1 MFAILKKLI
10 WWLSHKTPS
19 FKGKG
24 KLIGL
29 ITRPNKSREIT
40 IKREGINW
48 NIYAHDFIE
57 FNIATRKNHQSE
69 VSNILASEIKK
80 NNLKIMWD
88 IGANIGAIS
97 LPILKKFPDLKVMM
111 FEPSA
116 EVMGKL
122 IKNLSINPDLLGRYE
137 IFNIAL
143 SNQNGLNKFYTS
155 NEEFNSKVSGLGH
168 SHNRFKFHVKVQT
181 YSGDDLI
188 LNNDVPIPQI
198 IKIDV
203 EGFEFEVLQGLK
215 NILTKYSPI
224 IIFEHC
230 IYRLDE
236 RKHSKDKIINFLKS
250 FGYKFYNIE
259 NNLEIS
265 NNDLFE
271 NNDFIAKFS

>member
-1 MFAILKKLI
+1 
-10 WWLSHKTPS
+10 
-19 FKGKG
+19 
-24 KLIGL
+24 
-29 ITRPNKSREIT
+29 
-40 IKREGINW
+40 
-48 NIYAHDFIE
+48 
-57 FNIATRKNHQSE
+57 
-69 VSNILASEIKK
+69 
-80 NNLKIMWD
+80 MWD

-215 NILTKYSPI
+215 NILTKYSLI